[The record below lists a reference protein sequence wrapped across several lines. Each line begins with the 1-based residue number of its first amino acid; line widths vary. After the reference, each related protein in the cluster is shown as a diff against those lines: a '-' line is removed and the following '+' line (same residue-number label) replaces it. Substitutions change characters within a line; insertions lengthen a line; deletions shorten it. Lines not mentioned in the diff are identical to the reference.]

1 MPNEVAM
8 TIESRRAAVSGAAV
22 RSEQCTTI
30 VAYQYPDGRLQS
42 QWRGRW
48 AVADTT
54 SDGGVGRCCCTVEW
68 TSNFMEPFISY
79 EHNDCC
85 LPIPPTDDHNSLLR
99 YVSRTSDVYLS
110 DIIFANYVV
119 V

>member
-42 QWRGRW
+42 QWRRSLGSGRHDQRRW
-48 AVADTT
+48 CGPLLLYCRMDVQFRGAVHFLRAQRLLPTNT
-54 SDGGVGRCCCTVEW
+54 HDGRPQLSIAVRV
-68 TSNFMEPFISY
+68 SY
-79 EHNDCC
+79 Q
-85 LPIPPTDDHNSLLR
+85 
-99 YVSRTSDVYLS
+99 
-110 DIIFANYVV
+110 
-119 V
+119 